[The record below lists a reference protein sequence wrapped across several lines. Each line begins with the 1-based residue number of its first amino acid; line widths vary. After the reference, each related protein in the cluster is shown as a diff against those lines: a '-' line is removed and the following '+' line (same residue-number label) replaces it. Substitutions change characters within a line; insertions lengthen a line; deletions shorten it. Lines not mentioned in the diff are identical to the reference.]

1 MSVEYKFLLSYVLI
15 AIAVYLSYKEKVG
28 LEKEIL
34 INSIRA
40 FIQLLILGY
49 ALVFILK
56 LKNPLGLFGILFVMV
71 IFATYTAVKRVNITD
86 GLKTAFLSIFLS
98 SFIIIGV
105 LVITQVLS
113 LKANELIPIG
123 GMIIGNALNAYTQT
137 MERFK
142 SDVKNNIDLIE
153 NFIALGV
160 PLKEAFRLQIKNC
173 ITAALIPI
181 LNNLQTLGIIWI
193 PGITAG
199 MVLAGAN
206 PIHAVFFQLVI
217 MFSMVAVAV
226 LTSYFGTNLS
236 YKKILWSI

>member
-34 INSIRA
+34 INSVRA

-56 LKNPLGLFGILFVMV
+56 LTNPLGLFGILFAMV

-86 GLKTAFLSIFLS
+86 GLKTTFSSIFLS

>member
-1 MSVEYKFLLSYVLI
+1 LSVEYKFLLSYVLI

-34 INSIRA
+34 INSVRA

-56 LKNPLGLFGILFVMV
+56 LTNPLGLFGILFAMV

-86 GLKTAFLSIFLS
+86 GLKTTFSSIFLS